1 MKKYLVQDSAAMLPY
16 HIAIIMDGNG
26 RWARARDLPR
36 TAGHKAGMEALR
48 TIVWHA
54 RVRGLR
60 WLTLY
65 AFSSENWSRPA
76 EEVERLLSLL
86 KLFICCDLVELHKKN
101 IKIHVIGERRNL
113 TKDIIALFC
122 EAETLTSKNTGL
134 NLVVAFNYSGRN
146 EIVRAVKSIAI
157 EVEAGRIKD
166 SDIDDR
172 LFASHMD
179 TALMPDPDLIIRTSG
194 EMRLSNFLLW
204 QAAYSELSFV
214 PCFWPDFS
222 VVDFDTAVAG
232 FCQRKRRFGA
242 LEQPQDVRK
251 VV

>member
-65 AFSSENWSRPA
+65 AFSY
-76 EEVERLLSLL
+76 
-86 KLFICCDLVELHKKN
+86 LVELHKKN